1 MARSSAAAAS
11 SDPGSGGSGVT
22 GLPSAS
28 DGKSSMLGDS
38 TSIPPPRGE
47 NPRGEG
53 ENPPPPPAAKAA
65 AAGSSGQSILR
76 LFMLLRRSYS
86 LNAGFFGPGGAGA
99 GFAAAGG
106 GAAAAAPP
114 AAAAAAVSGVPV
126 RIWTTCLN
134 DVVSACTNVVGNGLE
149 GSPAAAAGSGSG
161 ECGGGAWVEVVAMIK
176 MSPLAR
182 ERESEG
188 RIEERRVRGGF
199 IGLFGRNSED
209 QFLLCWMT
217 KQFFRKI
224 PKDTVVSQAGAIF
237 KALCCFRKGT
247 IGKAEKSRT

>member
-99 GFAAAGG
+99 ASPPPGRAAACAARRGG
-106 GAAAAAPP
+106 GRGLRGAGEDLDHLLERR
-114 AAAAAAVSGVPV
+114 GV
-126 RIWTTCLN
+126 RLHER
-134 DVVSACTNVVGNGLE
+134 G
-149 GSPAAAAGSGSG
+149 
-161 ECGGGAWVEVVAMIK
+161 
-176 MSPLAR
+176 R
-182 ERESEG
+182 ERVG
-188 RIEERRVRGGF
+188 RVAGGRCRQRQRRVRRRRVGG
-199 IGLFGRNSED
+199 GGGHYKNVAFG
-209 QFLLCWMT
+209 
-217 KQFFRKI
+217 
-224 PKDTVVSQAGAIF
+224 
-237 KALCCFRKGT
+237 KG
-247 IGKAEKSRT
+247 ERE